1 MSESLAASQARLQED
16 LRGLVRGDVR
26 CDEIVLQ
33 LFSSDGGPFQERPTC
48 VVWPRSTADVA
59 AVVQYAAE
67 KKISVHPRGSG
78 SSGGCG
84 AIGSGIILDFSRYM
98 RRLLRA
104 GDDDIV
110 VQPGAI
116 RERVN
121 EGLRSSKRRFFA
133 PSSGHVPV
141 GTIGSILAADVTGP
155 RWLRYGSPNERVL
168 ELTVVDAA
176 GKIWNLRPFQ
186 ARPERGF
193 VDALGGAAAFRRT
206 LLDALIA
213 EADAASNAYGAAASS
228 STGGF
233 DFGDGGGFRSF
244 RSDVV
249 REDFFRRF
257 FGSDARA
264 VRDWVRGGP
273 WSDALRAVRAAEPF
287 LDAEL
292 PPNAPSRR
300 GYPLRDVVRFGV
312 DPTRFFVGSEGT
324 LGIIAEARLAT
335 SPLSNASAAA
345 IFLFDSLEKAARAVP
360 QILEFEPTLCDLL
373 DGRVVALTRDWDARF
388 EAIFP
393 QTTQAALVVEL
404 DADSDAELRRRVDAL
419 RSRVVADAEARACW
433 TAFSSVE
440 KKIFRDLLRKSSCAR
455 LRMAPSF
462 QIFPYWEDVRLP
474 VEAIPDFLSEIR
486 ELFKRER
493 LIYSVG
499 GFVGCGQLSIRPI
512 LPYSDEEESRAF
524 ALSERV
530 EELVLERGGDV
541 GAAKGHGRVRTAVI
555 PKRFP
560 NLFPAFVRLKDA
572 LDPENRLNPDCVV
585 SPEMRRLAAERA
597 RGVERKR
604 AVLSQN
610 NDAFDVLAP
619 ETDAA
624 LRESSLH
631 SRTIRQRTP
640 FDAERLERD
649 KKIDWL
655 NRPTRSQLEFQ
666 LAWNPTLVY
675 SPTFQC
681 VGCGHCRIRTDETRM
696 CPAFRNAPDEKASC
710 RAKANFLRGVF
721 DGDLDLSALKSE
733 DARRVAEYCVRCHS
747 CASECPAQVD
757 VPRLAFRLQSA
768 YQAANGLSV
777 ADLFAVRF
785 DGALRLA
792 ARFSG
797 AVDAALRVGAF
808 RWALEKTLGLA
819 RRRRLPRLESRPYLS
834 RLPKAP
840 SLDAFDDETAK
851 TARRRVVLFV
861 DSFANFFDA
870 ALIDAAKSVLELN
883 GVDVVIPPEPR
894 TSGAVSFARGDVDG
908 AERVAT
914 RNVSIFREL
923 LRSGA
928 EIVALEP
935 SSAVCIKREYPYFC
949 DDADAKVV
957 YANTTDVCSYLA
969 RLDRLGELN
978 RDALRPLNIEKA
990 VGYHAPCRTLALTG
1004 AALSS
1009 PTPAQTLLE
1018 AIPDLK
1024 VRRLERGCCGLANYS
1039 GFLKTRYSESL
1050 RLGARLFL
1058 AMRDPAIEVC
1068 SSECSL
1074 CNLQLLQGVDKR
1086 ARESSK
1092 RVAHVLKL
1100 LAASYGL
1107 LPLDEAFVRN
1117 D

>member
-78 SSGGCG
+78 SSGSCG

-104 GDDDIV
+104 GDDDVV

-121 EGLRSSKRRFFA
+121 DGLRSSKRRFFA

-155 RWLRYGSPNERVL
+155 RWLRHGSPNERVL

-176 GKIWNLRPFQ
+176 GKIWTLRPFE

-193 VDALGGAAAFRRT
+193 IDAFGGAAAFRRT
-206 LLDALIA
+206 LLDALLA
-213 EADAASNAYGAAASS
+213 EADAAANGSGTASGS
-228 STGGF
+228 SVGGF
-233 DFGDGGGFRSF
+233 DFRDGGGFRSF

-257 FGSDARA
+257 FGADARA

-273 WSDALRAVRAAEPF
+273 WEAALRAVRSAEPF

-345 IFLFDSLEKAARAVP
+345 IFLFDSLDKAARAVP

-388 EAIFP
+388 ETIFP

-404 DADSDAELRRRVDAL
+404 DADSDAELRRRVENL
-419 RSRVVADAEARACW
+419 RLRVVSDAEARACW
-433 TAFSSVE
+433 TAFSSDE

-474 VEAIPDFLSEIR
+474 VETIPDFLSEIR

-597 RGVERKR
+597 RGDERKR
-604 AVLSQN
+604 AAVVQT
-610 NDAFDVLAP
+610 DAFDVLAP

-721 DGDLDLSALKSE
+721 DGDLDLSALKSD
-733 DARRVAEYCVRCHS
+733 DARRIADYCVRCHS

-768 YQAANGLSV
+768 YQAANGLSI

-797 AVDAALRVGAF
+797 LVNAALRVGAF

-834 RLPKAP
+834 RLPKAS
-840 SLDAFDDETAK
+840 SLDAFDAFDAK
-851 TARRRVVLFV
+851 NAKSARRRVVLFV

-870 ALIDAAKSVLELN
+870 PLVEAAKRVLELN
-883 GVDVVIPPEPR
+883 DVDVVIPRNRKPPAPSPSLAATSTARNASRRATSRFSANFCVPEPK
-894 TSGAVSFARGDVDG
+894 SS
-908 AERVAT
+908 
-914 RNVSIFREL
+914 
-923 LRSGA
+923 RSSRRP
-928 EIVALEP
+928 P
-935 SSAVCIKREYPYFC
+935 S
-949 DDADAKVV
+949 
-957 YANTTDVCSYLA
+957 
-969 RLDRLGELN
+969 
-978 RDALRPLNIEKA
+978 
-990 VGYHAPCRTLALTG
+990 
-1004 AALSS
+1004 ALSGNILTFATT
-1009 PTPAQTLLE
+1009 PTPA
-1018 AIPDLK
+1018 
-1024 VRRLERGCCGLANYS
+1024 S
-1039 GFLKTRYSESL
+1039 FTRTRPTFAL
-1050 RLGARLFL
+1050 
-1058 AMRDPAIEVC
+1058 IW
-1068 SSECSL
+1068 
-1074 CNLQLLQGVDKR
+1074 R
-1086 ARESSK
+1086 AST
-1092 RVAHVLKL
+1092 
-1100 LAASYGL
+1100 AS
-1107 LPLDEAFVRN
+1107 AS
-1117 D
+1117 

>member
-1 MSESLAASQARLQED
+1 MSDSLAASQARLQED

-78 SSGGCG
+78 SSGGGG
-84 AIGSGIILDFSRYM
+84 AIGSGIVLDFSRYM
-98 RRLLRA
+98 RRLLSA
-104 GDDDIV
+104 DDESIR
-110 VQPGAI
+110 VQPGAV

-121 EGLRSSKRRFFA
+121 NSLRTTKRRFFA

-141 GTIGSILAADVTGP
+141 GTIGSILSADVTGP
-155 RWLRYGSPNERVL
+155 RWLRHGSPNERVL
-168 ELTVVDAA
+168 ELTVVDAD
-176 GKIWNLRPFQ
+176 GKIWNLRPFNS
-186 ARPERGF
+186 RPERGF
-193 VDALGGAAAFRRT
+193 VDSFGGAAAFRRT

-213 EADAASNAYGAAASS
+213 ELEAASLSGSAP
-228 STGGF
+228 STVGGGF

-249 REDFFRRF
+249 REDFFRRT
-257 FGSDARA
+257 FGGDARA
-264 VRDWVRGGP
+264 VREWVRVGP
-273 WSDALRAVRAAEPF
+273 WGAALRVIRDAEPF

-292 PPNAPSRR
+292 PPNGPSRR
-300 GYPLRDVVRFGV
+300 GYPLRDVVRSGV

-345 IFLFDSLEKAARAVP
+345 IFLFDSLDKAARAVP
-360 QILEFEPTLCDLL
+360 KILEFEPTLCDLL

-388 EAIFP
+388 ETIFP

-404 DADSDAELRRRVDAL
+404 DADSDVELRRRVEDL
-419 RSRVVADAEARACW
+419 RLRVVSDAEARACW
-433 TAFSSVE
+433 TAFSSDE
-440 KKIFRDLLRKSSCAR
+440 KQIFRDLLRKSSCAR

-474 VEAIPDFLSEIR
+474 VERIPDFLSEIR
-486 ELFKRER
+486 ELFQRER

-541 GAAKGHGRVRTAVI
+541 GSAKGHGRVRTAVI

-560 NLFPAFVRLKDA
+560 KLFPSFVRLKDA

-597 RGVERKR
+597 RGVERVR
-604 AVLSQN
+604 PVASPS
-610 NDAFDVLAP
+610 DAFDVLAP

-631 SRTIRQRTP
+631 SRTIRRRTP
-640 FDAERLERD
+640 FDAARLERD

-681 VGCGHCRIRTDETRM
+681 VGCGHCRIRTAETRM

-710 RAKANFLRGVF
+710 RAKANLLRGVF
-721 DGDLDLSALKSE
+721 DGDLDLSALTSD
-733 DARRVAEYCVRCHS
+733 DARRVADFCIRCHS
-747 CASECPAQVD
+747 CSSECPAQVD

-768 YQAANGLSV
+768 YQAATGLSV

-785 DGALRLA
+785 DDALRLA
-792 ARFSG
+792 SRFSS
-797 AVDAALRVGAF
+797 VVNAALRIDAF

-819 RRRRLPRLESRPYLS
+819 RRRRLPRLERRPYLS
-834 RLPKAP
+834 RPRKTP
-840 SLDAFDDETAK
+840 SLDAFADDAPK
-851 TARRRVVLFV
+851 PARRRVVLFV
-861 DSFANFFDA
+861 DSFANYFDA
-870 ALIDAAKSVLELN
+870 QLIEAAKSVLELN
-883 GVDVVIPPEPR
+883 GVEVVVPSEPR
-894 TSGAVSFARGDVDG
+894 ASGTVSFARGDVDG
-908 AERVAT
+908 AERIAT

-969 RLDRLGELN
+969 RLNRLGELN
-978 RDALRPLNIEKA
+978 RAALRPLNIEKT

-1004 AALSS
+1004 GALSS

-1018 AIPDLK
+1018 AIPKLT

-1058 AMRDPAIEVC
+1058 AMRDPAIGVC

-1074 CNLQLLQGVDKR
+1074 CCLQLSQGVDKR
-1086 ARESSK
+1086 ARKSSK

-1100 LAASYGL
+1100 LAASYGVFS
-1107 LPLDEAFVRN
+1107 LDEAFAN
-1117 D
+1117 DE

>member
-1 MSESLAASQARLQED
+1 MSDSLAASQARLQED

-48 VVWPRSTADVA
+48 VVWPRSASDVA
-59 AVVQYAAE
+59 AVVRYAAE

-78 SSGGCG
+78 SSGGGG
-84 AIGSGIILDFSRYM
+84 AIGSGIVLDFSRYM
-98 RRLLRA
+98 RRLLSA
-104 GDDDIV
+104 DDDCIR
-110 VQPGAI
+110 VQPGAV

-121 EGLRSSKRRFFA
+121 DSLRTTKGRFFA
-133 PSSGHVPV
+133 PSSGHVPI
-141 GTIGSILAADVTGP
+141 GTIGSILSVDVTGP
-155 RWLRYGSPNERVL
+155 RWLRHGSPNECVH
-168 ELTVVDAA
+168 ELTVVDAD
-176 GKIWNLRPFQ
+176 GKIWNLRPFRS
-186 ARPERGF
+186 RPERGF
-193 VDALGGAAAFRRT
+193 VDAFGGAAAFRRT

-213 EADAASNAYGAAASS
+213 ESEAAELSGSAPSNVF
-228 STGGF
+228 GGF

-249 REDFFRRF
+249 REDFFRRT
-257 FGSDARA
+257 FGGDARA
-264 VRDWVRGGP
+264 VRDWVRVGP
-273 WSDALRAVRAAEPF
+273 WGSALKAIREVEPF

-292 PPNAPSRR
+292 PPNAPTRR
-300 GYPLRDVVRFGV
+300 GYPLRDVVRSGV
-312 DPTRFFVGSEGT
+312 NPTRFFVGSEGS
-324 LGIIAEARLAT
+324 LGVIVEAKLAT
-335 SPLSNASAAA
+335 TSLSNASAAA
-345 IFLFDSLEKAARAVP
+345 IFLFDSLDKAARAVP
-360 QILEFEPTLCDLL
+360 KILEFDPTLCDLL

-388 EAIFP
+388 ETIFP

-404 DADSDAELRRRVDAL
+404 DADSNAELRRRVADL
-419 RSRVVADAEARACW
+419 RLRVVSDAEARACW
-433 TAFSSVE
+433 TAFSSDE

-462 QIFPYWEDVRLP
+462 QNFPYWEDARVP
-474 VEAIPDFLSEIR
+474 VERIPDFLSEIR
-486 ELFKRER
+486 ELFQRER
-493 LIYSVG
+493 IIYSVG
-499 GFVGCGQLSIRPI
+499 GFIGCGQLSIRPI

-560 NLFPAFVRLKDA
+560 RLFPAFVRLKDA

-597 RGVERKR
+597 RGVERIR
-604 AVLSQN
+604 SVGAEPADS
-610 NDAFDVLAP
+610 ASVLAP

-631 SRTIRQRTP
+631 SRTIRRRAP

-681 VGCGHCRIRTDETRM
+681 VGCGHCRIRTAETRM

-710 RAKANFLRGVF
+710 RAKANLLRGVF
-721 DGDLDLSALKSE
+721 DGDLDLNALTSD
-733 DARRVAEYCVRCHS
+733 DARRIANFCIRCHS

-757 VPRLAFRLQSA
+757 VPRLSFRLQSA
-768 YQAANGLSV
+768 RQAATGLSL

-785 DGALRLA
+785 DDALRLT
-792 ARFSG
+792 ARFSS
-797 AVDAALRVGAF
+797 VVNAALQIDAF

-819 RRRRLPRLESRPYLS
+819 RRRRLPRLERRPYLS
-834 RLPKAP
+834 RLPKTP
-840 SLDAFDDETAK
+840 SLDAFADDAPK
-851 TARRRVVLFV
+851 PSRRRVVLFV

-870 ALIDAAKSVLELN
+870 KLIEAAKGVLELN
-883 GVDVVIPPEPR
+883 GVDVVVPPEPR

-908 AERVAT
+908 AERIAT

-949 DDADAKVV
+949 DDADAAVV

-978 RDALRPLNIEKA
+978 RDALRPLAIA
-990 VGYHAPCRTLALTG
+990 RTVGYHAPCRTLALTG
-1004 AALSS
+1004 DALSS

-1018 AIPDLK
+1018 AIPGLK
-1024 VRRLERGCCGLANYS
+1024 VRRLERGCCGLANYT
-1039 GFLKTRYSESL
+1039 GFLKSRYSESL

-1058 AMRDPAIEVC
+1058 AMRDPKIEIC

-1074 CNLQLLQGVDKR
+1074 CCLQLSQGVDKR
-1086 ARESSK
+1086 TRKSAK
-1092 RVAHVLKL
+1092 RVAHALKL

-1107 LPLDEAFVRN
+1107 LSLDEAFGN
-1117 D
+1117 AGN

>member
-1 MSESLAASQARLQED
+1 MSDSLAASQARLQED

-48 VVWPRSTADVA
+48 VVWPRSTSDVA
-59 AVVQYAAE
+59 AVARYAAE

-78 SSGGCG
+78 SSGGGG
-84 AIGSGIILDFSRYM
+84 AIGSGIVLDFSRYM
-98 RRLLRA
+98 RRLLNA
-104 GDDDIV
+104 DDESIR
-110 VQPGAI
+110 VQPGAV

-121 EGLRSSKRRFFA
+121 NSLRTTKRRFFA
-133 PSSGHVPV
+133 PSSGHVPI
-141 GTIGSILAADVTGP
+141 GTIGSILSTDATGP
-155 RWLRYGSPNERVL
+155 RWLRHGSPNERVL
-168 ELTVVDAA
+168 ELTVVDAD
-176 GKIWNLRPFQ
+176 GKIWNLRPFKS
-186 ARPERGF
+186 RPERGF
-193 VDALGGAAAFRRT
+193 VDAFGGASAFRRT

-213 EADAASNAYGAAASS
+213 ESEAAAISGS
-228 STGGF
+228 APSNVSGGF

-249 REDFFRRF
+249 REDFFRRA
-257 FGSDARA
+257 FGDDARA
-264 VRDWVRGGP
+264 VREWVRVGP
-273 WSDALRAVRAAEPF
+273 WGAALRVVREAEPF

-300 GYPLRDVVRFGV
+300 GYPLRDVVRSGV

-345 IFLFDSLEKAARAVP
+345 IFLFDSLDKAARAVP
-360 QILEFEPTLCDLL
+360 RILEFEPTLCDLL
-373 DGRVVALTRDWDARF
+373 DGRIVALTRDWDARF
-388 EAIFP
+388 ETIFP

-404 DADSDAELRRRVDAL
+404 DADSDAELRRRVENL
-419 RSRVVADAEARACW
+419 RLRVVSDAEARACW
-433 TAFSSVE
+433 TAFSSDE

-462 QIFPYWEDVRLP
+462 QVFPYWEDVRLP
-474 VEAIPDFLSEIR
+474 VETIPDFLSEIR
-486 ELFKRER
+486 ELFQRER

-499 GFVGCGQLSIRPI
+499 GFIGCGQLSIRPI
-512 LPYSDEEESRAF
+512 LPYSDEEASRAL
-524 ALSERV
+524 ALSDRV

-541 GAAKGHGRVRTAVI
+541 GSSKGHGRVRTAVI

-572 LDPENRLNPDCVV
+572 FDPENRLNPDCVV
-585 SPEMRRLAAERA
+585 SPEMRLLAAERA
-597 RGVERKR
+597 RGVERVR
-604 AVLSQN
+604 PAAPS
-610 NDAFDVLAP
+610 DAFDVLAP

-631 SRTIRQRTP
+631 SRTIRRRAP

-649 KKIDWL
+649 KNIDWL

-681 VGCGHCRIRTDETRM
+681 VGCGHCRIRTAETRM

-710 RAKANFLRGVF
+710 RAKANLLRGVF
-721 DGDLDLSALKSE
+721 DGDLDLSALTSDE
-733 DARRVAEYCVRCHS
+733 ARRVADFCIRCHS
-747 CASECPAQVD
+747 CSSECPAQVD

-768 YQAANGLSV
+768 YQAAAGLSV

-785 DGALRLA
+785 DDALRLA
-792 ARFSG
+792 ARFST
-797 AVDAALRVGAF
+797 VVNAALRIDAF

-819 RRRRLPRLESRPYLS
+819 RRRRLPRLERRPYLS
-834 RLPKAP
+834 RSPKTPSFAAFADDAP
-840 SLDAFDDETAK
+840 K
-851 TARRRVVLFV
+851 PARRRVVLFV

-870 ALIDAAKSVLELN
+870 KLIEAAKRVLELN
-883 GVDVVIPPEPR
+883 GVEVAIPPEPR
-894 TSGAVSFARGDVDG
+894 SSGTVSFARGDVDG

-935 SSAVCIKREYPYFC
+935 WSAVCVKREYPYFC

-978 RDALRPLNIEKA
+978 RDALRPLNIEKT

-1004 AALSS
+1004 DALSS

-1018 AIPDLK
+1018 AIPGLK

-1058 AMRDPAIEVC
+1058 AMRDPSIEVC

-1074 CNLQLLQGVDKR
+1074 CCLQLSQGVDKR
-1086 ARESSK
+1086 ARKSAK
-1092 RVAHVLKL
+1092 RVAHALKL
-1100 LAASYGL
+1100 LAASYGVL
-1107 LPLDEAFVRN
+1107 SLDEAFAR
-1117 D
+1117 DE

>member
-78 SSGGCG
+78 SSGSCG

-104 GDDDIV
+104 GDDDVV
-110 VQPGAI
+110 VQPGAV

-121 EGLRSSKRRFFA
+121 DGLRSSKRRFFA

-176 GKIWNLRPFQ
+176 GKTWNLRPFQ

-193 VDALGGAAAFRRT
+193 VDALGGAAAFRRA

-213 EADAASNAYGAAASS
+213 EADAATASGNAPTRLS
-228 STGGF
+228 GGF

-257 FGSDARA
+257 FGSDARD
-264 VRDWVRGGP
+264 VRSWVRGAP
-273 WSDALRAVRAAEPF
+273 WGNALRAVRSAEPF

-292 PPNAPSRR
+292 PPNSPSRR

-345 IFLFDSLEKAARAVP
+345 IFLFDSLDKAARAVP
-360 QILEFEPTLCDLL
+360 KILEFEPTLCDLL

-404 DADSDAELRRRVDAL
+404 DADSETELRRRVDAL
-419 RSRVVADAEARACW
+419 RLRVVADAEARACW
-433 TAFSSVE
+433 TAFSSNE

-512 LPYSDEEESRAF
+512 LPYSDEEECRAF

-530 EELVLERGGDV
+530 EELVLQRGGDV

-572 LDPENRLNPDCVV
+572 FDPENRLNPDCVV

-597 RGVERKR
+597 RGDERVR
-604 AVLSQN
+604 ADAAKT
-610 NDAFDVLAP
+610 DAFDVLAP

-649 KKIDWL
+649 QKIDWL

-721 DGDLDLSALKSE
+721 DGDLDLSALKSD

-792 ARFSG
+792 SRFSG
-797 AVDAALRVGAF
+797 LVNAALRVGAF
-808 RWALEKTLGLA
+808 RWTLEKTLGLA
-819 RRRRLPRLESRPYLS
+819 RRRRLPRLESRPYLR
-834 RLPKAP
+834 RLPKSS
-840 SLDAFDDETAK
+840 SLAAFDDETAK
-851 TARRRVVLFV
+851 NARRRVVLFV

-870 ALIDAAKSVLELN
+870 RLIEAAKNILELN
-883 GVDVVIPPEPR
+883 GVDVVIPPEPQ

-978 RDALRPLNIEKA
+978 RDALSPLNIEKT

-1004 AALSS
+1004 DALSS

-1018 AIPDLK
+1018 AIPGLR

-1058 AMRDPAIEVC
+1058 AMRDSEIEVC

-1107 LPLDEAFVRN
+1107 LPLDEAFN
-1117 D
+1117 GAD

>member
-1 MSESLAASQARLQED
+1 
-16 LRGLVRGDVR
+16 
-26 CDEIVLQ
+26 
-33 LFSSDGGPFQERPTC
+33 
-48 VVWPRSTADVA
+48 
-59 AVVQYAAE
+59 
-67 KKISVHPRGSG
+67 
-78 SSGGCG
+78 
-84 AIGSGIILDFSRYM
+84 
-98 RRLLRA
+98 
-104 GDDDIV
+104 
-110 VQPGAI
+110 
-116 RERVN
+116 
-121 EGLRSSKRRFFA
+121 
-133 PSSGHVPV
+133 
-141 GTIGSILAADVTGP
+141 
-155 RWLRYGSPNERVL
+155 
-168 ELTVVDAA
+168 
-176 GKIWNLRPFQ
+176 
-186 ARPERGF
+186 
-193 VDALGGAAAFRRT
+193 
-206 LLDALIA
+206 
-213 EADAASNAYGAAASS
+213 
-228 STGGF
+228 
-233 DFGDGGGFRSF
+233 
-244 RSDVV
+244 
-249 REDFFRRF
+249 
-257 FGSDARA
+257 
-264 VRDWVRGGP
+264 
-273 WSDALRAVRAAEPF
+273 
-287 LDAEL
+287 
-292 PPNAPSRR
+292 
-300 GYPLRDVVRFGV
+300 
-312 DPTRFFVGSEGT
+312 
-324 LGIIAEARLAT
+324 
-335 SPLSNASAAA
+335 
-345 IFLFDSLEKAARAVP
+345 
-360 QILEFEPTLCDLL
+360 
-373 DGRVVALTRDWDARF
+373 
-388 EAIFP
+388 
-393 QTTQAALVVEL
+393 
-404 DADSDAELRRRVDAL
+404 
-419 RSRVVADAEARACW
+419 
-433 TAFSSVE
+433 
-440 KKIFRDLLRKSSCAR
+440 
-455 LRMAPSF
+455 
-462 QIFPYWEDVRLP
+462 
-474 VEAIPDFLSEIR
+474 
-486 ELFKRER
+486 
-493 LIYSVG
+493 
-499 GFVGCGQLSIRPI
+499 
-512 LPYSDEEESRAF
+512 
-524 ALSERV
+524 
-530 EELVLERGGDV
+530 
-541 GAAKGHGRVRTAVI
+541 
-555 PKRFP
+555 
-560 NLFPAFVRLKDA
+560 
-572 LDPENRLNPDCVV
+572 
-585 SPEMRRLAAERA
+585 MRRLAAERESGDVRSRSA
-597 RGVERKR
+597 
-604 AVLSQN
+604 AVKT
-610 NDAFDVLAP
+610 DAFDVLAP

-649 KKIDWL
+649 KKVDWL

-710 RAKANFLRGVF
+710 RAKANLLRGVF
-721 DGDLDLSALKSE
+721 DGDLDLGALKGD

-768 YQAANGLSV
+768 YQAAHGLSV

-785 DGALRLA
+785 DDALRLA
-792 ARFSG
+792 SRFSTL
-797 AVDAALRVGAF
+797 VNAALRVGAF
-808 RWALEKTLGLA
+808 RWALEKTLGLS

-834 RLPKAP
+834 RLPKSSA
-840 SLDAFDDETAK
+840 LDAFDDETAK
-851 TARRRVVLFV
+851 SARRRVVLFV

-870 ALIDAAKSVLELN
+870 TLVDAAKSVLELN
-883 GVDVVIPPEPR
+883 GVDVVIPSEPQ

-978 RDALRPLNIEKA
+978 RDALRPLAVEKT

-1004 AALSS
+1004 GALSS

-1018 AIPDLK
+1018 AIPGLK

-1058 AMRDPAIEVC
+1058 AMRDSGIEVC

-1107 LPLDEAFVRN
+1107 LPLDEAFNVA